1 MCILCLL
8 TNLAIT
14 VVPSVK
20 VVFLKDEN
28 DPINNSMKYS
38 LFYCNVF
45 NSTILSWEI
54 NGVGIGLFKNGNL
67 ENVLAGNKPN
77 YSYSASL
84 LSLRS
89 NMGETIFNSVLIVS
103 APLGLPVH
111 VNCVGDDDSSE
122 NTSNLATPMNGD
134 NFSPHS
140 KPPALMMKPIFLN
153 STIITD
159 AKTRAF
165 MCASNGTT
173 GDQTWETDTNDHL
186 ALESDDML
194 GARKNR
200 LTNSGD
206 TLRLQAISLGQHH
219 GIFVSILIVTDD
231 SVSQV
236 RCIAGNKTVEYPTD
250 FITPATAVEGM
261 LLYLILS
268 RAIVL
273 GILATVTIVC

>member
-1 MCILCLL
+1 
-8 TNLAIT
+8 
-14 VVPSVK
+14 
-20 VVFLKDEN
+20 
-28 DPINNSMKYS
+28 MKYS
-38 LFYCNVF
+38 LFHCNVF

-54 NGVGIGLFKNGNL
+54 NGVGIGLFRNGDL
-67 ENVLAGNKPN
+67 ENVLARNEPN

-111 VNCVGDDDSSE
+111 VNCVGDHDSSE

-140 KPPALMMKPIFLN
+140 RPPVLMMKPIFLN

-165 MCASNGTT
+165 MCASSGT
-173 GDQTWETDTNDHL
+173 GDQTWETDTKDHL
-186 ALESDDML
+186 AFDSNTIS
-194 GARKNR
+194 GVSKNR

-206 TLRLQAISLGQHH
+206 TLRLQAISLGQHR
-219 GIFVSILIVTDD
+219 GIFVSILYVTDD

-236 RCIAGNKTVEYPTD
+236 RCIAGPGRVEYPTN
-250 FITPATAVEGM
+250 FIIPATAVEGM
-261 LLYLILS
+261 ILYSILS
-268 RAIVL
+268 RPIVL
-273 GILATVTIVC
+273 GILATVKIVC